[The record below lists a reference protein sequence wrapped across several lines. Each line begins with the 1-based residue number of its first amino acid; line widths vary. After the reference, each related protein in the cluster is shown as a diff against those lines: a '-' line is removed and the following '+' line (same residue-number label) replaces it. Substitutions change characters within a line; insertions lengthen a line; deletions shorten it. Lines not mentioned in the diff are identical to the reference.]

1 MAVRIRYKI
10 TAYVSSTT
18 AEDKDLANQ
27 TWEVMTDTQGEGGS
41 WKSTLQPGD
50 TDIPIRLGNL
60 AIAKVLIIRTS
71 AKDPTQ
77 VPSAITFKRETIG
90 GEAFTVLPVGD
101 AKEGHFLMSTSSLT
115 ALFATNTLGGVPMEI
130 TVISAGD

>member
-1 MAVRIRYKI
+1 MAVRVRYKI

-41 WKSTLQPGD
+41 WKSTLPAGMLAPVQVL
-50 TDIPIRLGNL
+50 LGNL
-60 AIAKVLIIRTS
+60 AIAKLLIVRVT

-77 VPSAITFKRETIG
+77 VLGPITLQRETVG
-90 GEAFTVLPVGD
+90 GEAIVVAPLGD
-101 AKEGHFLMSTSSLT
+101 AKESHFLLSTSSLT
-115 ALFATNTLGGVPMEI
+115 ALYATNAGTVPVEI

>member
-27 TWEVMTDTQGEGGS
+27 CWEVMTDTQGEGGS

-60 AIAKVLIIRTS
+60 AIAKILIIRTT

-77 VPSAITFKRETIG
+77 VPSPITFKRGTTG
-90 GEAFTVLPVGD
+90 GEAIIVQPVGD
-101 AKEGHFLMSTSSLT
+101 AKEGHFLLATDSLT
-115 ALFATNTLGGVPMEI
+115 ALFATNLIGGVPMEV
-130 TVISAGD
+130 TVIAAGD

>member
-18 AEDKDLANQ
+18 AEEKDLANQ

-41 WKSTLQPGD
+41 WKSTILPGD
-50 TDIPIRLGNL
+50 TNVPVLLGNL
-60 AIAKVLIIRTS
+60 AIAKCLIIRTIS
-71 AKDPTQ
+71 KDPTQ
-77 VPSAITFKRETIG
+77 LPVALTFRRETTG
-90 GEAFTVLPVGD
+90 GEAFIVAPLGD

-115 ALFATNTLGGVPMEI
+115 ALFVSNAGTVPMEI
-130 TVISAGD
+130 VVIAAGD